1 MADEKRVRASVSGR
15 VQGVFFRQSV
25 QEEAERLGLSGW
37 VRNTPDG
44 RVELEAQGPAGS
56 VDQLVD
62 FCTQGPS
69 AADVDD
75 VDTQDAELQHGES
88 GFSAR

>member
-1 MADEKRVRASVSGR
+1 MADERRVRASVSGR

-25 QEEAERLGLSGW
+25 LEEAERLGLSGW

-44 RVELEAQGPAGS
+44 RVELEAQGPADS

-62 FCTQGPS
+62 FCTDGPS
-69 AADVDD
+69 AADVDG
-75 VDTQDAELQHGES
+75 VDTQDVGLQQGES
-88 GFSAR
+88 GFSAG